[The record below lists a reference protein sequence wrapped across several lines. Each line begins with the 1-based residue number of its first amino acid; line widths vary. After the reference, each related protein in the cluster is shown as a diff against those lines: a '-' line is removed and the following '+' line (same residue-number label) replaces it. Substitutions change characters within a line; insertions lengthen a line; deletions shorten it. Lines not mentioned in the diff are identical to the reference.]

1 MTTTKP
7 VKQNNSDGG
16 FAARLDH
23 PMLNFQILLG
33 ATGLLLSLGIVMVA
47 SASSVFSYQQNNG
60 NSWALASRQLIFAII
75 GVVLMIAVSK
85 MHVDAIRRWAPL
97 FMVIVGILLVVV
109 LLVGT
114 AVHGQKNW
122 IDFGGPFRIQPSEFA
137 KLALVMWGAD
147 MLDRKYHLLEQRN
160 HLLMPVLPVSAA
172 VLGLVILQGD
182 LGTAM
187 VMMPIMAS
195 LLYFVGA
202 PRKWFLL
209 MGGAGLAAIAALS
222 IAAPYRIARFT
233 SWLDPYADAQG
244 TGFQVI
250 HGQQA
255 LGSGGWLGLGLGG
268 SREKWGTLPEAHTDF
283 IYAVIGEELGIFG
296 TVSVLV
302 LFTAIALVGL
312 QIARKTN
319 EAFIQIATLGIVAW
333 IVTQALVNVGA
344 VLGILPIT
352 GVPLP
357 LVSYGGSSLIPTLL
371 AMGILM
377 AFAKHEANL
386 QVQKKVT

>member
-1 MTTTKP
+1 MTATRP
-7 VKQNNSDGG
+7 VKRNSPNGG
-16 FAARLDH
+16 LSARLEH
-23 PMLNFQILLG
+23 PMVHYQILLG
-33 ATGLLLSLGIVMVA
+33 ATGFLLALGIVMVA

-60 NSWALASRQLIFAII
+60 NSWALATRQLIFAAI
-75 GVVLMIAVSK
+75 GVFLMMAVSK
-85 MHVDAIRRWAPL
+85 MHVDSIRRWAPL
-97 FMVIVGILLVVV
+97 FMAVVGV
-109 LLVGT
+109 LLVAVLVIGT

-137 KLALVMWGAD
+137 KLAIIMWGAD
-147 MLDRKYHLLEQRN
+147 ILDRKYHLLEQRN
-160 HLLMPVLPVSAA
+160 HLLIPVLPVCVT
-172 VLGLVILQGD
+172 VLLLVVLQGD

-187 VMMPIMAS
+187 VMMPITAS

-202 PRKWFLL
+202 PRKWFLM
-209 MGGAGLAAIAALS
+209 MGAAGLAAIAALS
-222 IAAPYRIARFT
+222 IAAPYRMARFT

-255 LGSGGWLGLGLGG
+255 LGSGGWWGVGLGG

-283 IYAVIGEELGIFG
+283 IYAVLGEELGIIG
-296 TVSVLV
+296 TIMVLV
-302 LFTAIALVGL
+302 IFTAIAIVGL
-312 QIARKTN
+312 RIARGTN
-319 EAFIQIATLGIVAW
+319 EAFIQIASLGIVAW
-333 IVTQALVNVGA
+333 IVTQALVNIGA

-377 AFAKHEANL
+377 AFAKHEAYM
-386 QVQKKVT
+386 QEQR

>member
-1 MTTTKP
+1 MTTTRPAKR
-7 VKQNNSDGG
+7 NSPNGG
-16 FAARLDH
+16 LSARLEH
-23 PMLNFQILLG
+23 PMVHYQILLG
-33 ATGLLLSLGIVMVA
+33 ATGFLLALGVVMVA

-60 NSWALASRQLIFAII
+60 NSWALATRQLMFAAI
-75 GVVLMIAVSK
+75 GVFLMIAASR
-85 MHVDAIRRWAPL
+85 MHVDSIRRWAPL
-97 FMVIVGILLVVV
+97 FMVVVGALLITV
-109 LLVGT
+109 LIIGT
-114 AVHGQKNW
+114 SVHGQKNW

-137 KLALVMWGAD
+137 KLAIVMWGAD
-147 MLDRKYHLLEQRN
+147 MLDRKYHLLEQRS
-160 HLLMPVLPVSAA
+160 HLLIPVLPVSLT
-172 VLGLVILQGD
+172 VLLLIVLQGD

-202 PRKWFLL
+202 PRRWFLI
-209 MGGAGLAAIAALS
+209 MGAAALAGIAALS

-233 SWLDPYADAQG
+233 SWLDPYADPQG

-255 LGSGGWLGLGLGG
+255 LGSGGWWGVGLGG

-283 IYAVIGEELGIFG
+283 IYAVLGEELGIIG
-296 TVSVLV
+296 TVLV
-302 LFTAIALVGL
+302 LLIFTAIAIVGL
-312 QIARKTN
+312 RIARGTN
-319 EAFIQIATLGIVAW
+319 EAFIQIASLGIIAW
-333 IVTQALVNVGA
+333 IMTQLLVNVGA

-377 AFAKHEANL
+377 AFAKHEAYL
-386 QVQKKVT
+386 QEQK

>member
-1 MTTTKP
+1 MTATRPDKRNTP
-7 VKQNNSDGG
+7 NGG
-16 FAARLDH
+16 LSARLEH
-23 PMLNFQILLG
+23 PMVHYQILLG
-33 ATGLLLSLGIVMVA
+33 ATGFLLALGIVMVA

-60 NSWALASRQLIFAII
+60 NSWALATRQLIFAAI
-75 GVVLMIAVSK
+75 GVFLMMAVSK
-85 MHVDAIRRWAPL
+85 MHVDSIRRWAPL
-97 FMVIVGILLVVV
+97 YMVVVGV
-109 LLVGT
+109 LLVAVLVIGT

-122 IDFGGPFRIQPSEFA
+122 IDFGGPIRIQPSEFA
-137 KLALVMWGAD
+137 KLAIIMWGAD
-147 MLDRKYHLLEQRN
+147 ILDRKYHLLEQRK
-160 HLLMPVLPVSAA
+160 HLLMPVLPVCVT
-172 VLGLVILQGD
+172 VLLLVVFQGD

-202 PRKWFLL
+202 PRKWFLV
-209 MGGAGLAAIAALS
+209 MGGIGLAGIAALS
-222 IAAPYRIARFT
+222 FAAPYRMARFT

-255 LGSGGWLGLGLGG
+255 LGSGGWWGVGLGG

-283 IYAVIGEELGIFG
+283 IYAVLGEELGIIG
-296 TVSVLV
+296 TILVLV
-302 LFTAIALVGL
+302 IFTAIAIVGL
-312 QIARKTN
+312 RIARGTN
-319 EAFIQIATLGIVAW
+319 EAFIQIASLGIVAW
-333 IVTQALVNVGA
+333 IVTQALVNIGA

-377 AFAKHEANL
+377 AFAKHEAYM
-386 QVQKKVT
+386 QEQR

>member
-1 MTTTKP
+1 MTATRP
-7 VKQNNSDGG
+7 VNQSTSNGG
-16 FAARLDH
+16 LSARLAH
-23 PMLNFQILLG
+23 PMLHYQVLLG
-33 ATGLLLSLGIVMVA
+33 ATGFLLALGIVMVA

-60 NSWALASRQLIFAII
+60 NSWALATRQLIFAVI
-75 GVVLMIAVSK
+75 GVFLMMAVSK
-85 MHVDAIRRWAPL
+85 MHVDSIRRWAPL
-97 FMVIVGILLVVV
+97 FMVTVGV
-109 LLVGT
+109 LLIAVLLIGT

-122 IDFGGPFRIQPSEFA
+122 IDFGGPIRIQPSEFA
-137 KLALVMWGAD
+137 KLAIIMWGAD
-147 MLDRKYHLLEQRN
+147 VLDRKYHLLEQRN
-160 HLLMPVLPVSAA
+160 HLLIPVLPVSVT
-172 VLGLVILQGD
+172 VLLLVVLQGD

-202 PRKWFLL
+202 PRKWFLV
-209 MGGAGLAAIAALS
+209 MGAAGLAAIAALS
-222 IAAPYRIARFT
+222 IAAPYRMARFT
-233 SWLDPYADAQG
+233 SWLDPQADAQG

-255 LGSGGWLGLGLGG
+255 LGSGGWWGVGLGG

-283 IYAVIGEELGIFG
+283 IYAVLGEELGIIG
-296 TVSVLV
+296 TILILV
-302 LFTAIALVGL
+302 IFTAIAIVGFR
-312 QIARKTN
+312 IARGTN
-319 EAFIQIATLGIVAW
+319 EAFIQIASLGIVAW
-333 IVTQALVNVGA
+333 IVTQALVNIGA

-377 AFAKHEANL
+377 AFAKHEAYM
-386 QVQKKVT
+386 QEQK

>member
-1 MTTTKP
+1 MTTTRP
-7 VKQNNSDGG
+7 VKRNSPNGG
-16 FAARLDH
+16 LSARLEH
-23 PMLNFQILLG
+23 PMVHYQILLG
-33 ATGLLLSLGIVMVA
+33 ATGLLLALGVVMVA
-47 SASSVFSYQQNNG
+47 SSSSVFSYQQNNG
-60 NSWALASRQLIFAII
+60 NSWALATRQLIFAAI
-75 GVVLMIAVSK
+75 GVFLMITVSK

-97 FMVIVGILLVVV
+97 FMVVVGALLVIV

-114 AVHGQKNW
+114 SVHGQKNW
-122 IDFGGPFRIQPSEFA
+122 IDFGGPVRIQPSEFA
-137 KLALVMWGAD
+137 KLAIVMWGAD
-147 MLDRKYHLLEQRN
+147 ILDKKYHLLEQRN
-160 HLLMPVLPVSAA
+160 HLMFPVLPVSAA
-172 VLGLVILQGD
+172 VLLLVVLQGD

-202 PRKWFLL
+202 PKRWFMI
-209 MGGAGLAAIAALS
+209 MGAVGLSGIAALS
-222 IAAPYRIARFT
+222 IAAPYRMARFT

-250 HGQQA
+250 QGQHA
-255 LGSGGWLGLGLGG
+255 LGSGGWWGVGLGG

-283 IYAVIGEELGIFG
+283 IYAVLGEELGIIG
-296 TVSVLV
+296 TITVL
-302 LFTAIALVGL
+302 LIFTAITIVGL
-312 QIARKTN
+312 RIARGTN
-319 EAFIQIATLGIVAW
+319 EAFIQIAALGIVAW
-333 IVTQALVNVGA
+333 IVTQALVNIGA

-377 AFAKHEANL
+377 AFAKHEAYM
-386 QVQKKVT
+386 QEQS

>member
-1 MTTTKP
+1 MTTTRP
-7 VKQNNSDGG
+7 VKGKSPDGG
-16 FAARLDH
+16 LAARLEH
-23 PMLNFQILLG
+23 PMLHYQALLG
-33 ATGLLLSLGIVMVA
+33 ATALLLTLGIVMVA
-47 SASSVFSYQQNNG
+47 SASSFFSYQQNNG
-60 NSWALASRQLIFAII
+60 NSWALATRQLTFAII

-85 MHVDAIRRWAPL
+85 MHVDSIRRWATL
-97 FMVIVGILLVVV
+97 FMLIVGVSLVAV
-109 LLVGT
+109 LLIGT

-137 KLALVMWGAD
+137 KLAIVIWGAD
-147 MLDRKYHLLEQRN
+147 ILDRKYHLLEQRA
-160 HLLMPVLPVSAA
+160 HLLFPILPVCFI
-172 VLGLVILQGD
+172 VLVLVVLQGD

-187 VMMPIMAS
+187 VMMPIMAA

-202 PRKWFLL
+202 PFKWFV
-209 MGGAGLAAIAALS
+209 GGGVMALGAIAALS
-222 IAAPYRIARFT
+222 IAAPYRMARFT
-233 SWLDPYADAQG
+233 SWWNPYADAQG

-255 LGSGGWLGLGLGG
+255 LGSGGWWGVGLGG

-283 IYAVIGEELGIFG
+283 IYAVLGEELGILG
-296 TVSVLV
+296 TISVLV
-302 LFTAIALVGL
+302 LFSIIAIMGL
-312 QIARKTN
+312 RIARGTN
-319 EAFIQIATLGIVAW
+319 EAFIQIAALGIVTW
-333 IVTQALVNVGA
+333 IVTQALVNIGA

-377 AFAKHEANL
+377 AFAKHEAYM
-386 QVQKKVT
+386 QEQQ

>member
-1 MTTTKP
+1 MTTTRPAKR
-7 VKQNNSDGG
+7 NSPNGG
-16 FAARLDH
+16 LSARLEH
-23 PMLNFQILLG
+23 PMVHYQILLG
-33 ATGLLLSLGIVMVA
+33 ATGFLLALGIVMVA

-60 NSWALASRQLIFAII
+60 NSWALATRQLMFAAI
-75 GVVLMIAVSK
+75 GVFLMIAASR
-85 MHVDAIRRWAPL
+85 MHVDSIRRWAPL
-97 FMVIVGILLVVV
+97 FMVVVGALLITV
-109 LLVGT
+109 LIIGT
-114 AVHGQKNW
+114 SVHGQKNW

-137 KLALVMWGAD
+137 KLAIVMWGAD
-147 MLDRKYHLLEQRN
+147 MLDRKYHLLEQRS
-160 HLLMPVLPVSAA
+160 HLLIPVLPVSLT
-172 VLGLVILQGD
+172 VLLLIVLQGD

-202 PRKWFLL
+202 PRRWFLI
-209 MGGAGLAAIAALS
+209 MGAAALAGIAALS

-233 SWLDPYADAQG
+233 SWLDPHADPQG

-255 LGSGGWLGLGLGG
+255 LGSGGWWGVGLGG

-283 IYAVIGEELGIFG
+283 IYAVLGEELGIIG
-296 TVSVLV
+296 TVLV
-302 LFTAIALVGL
+302 LLIFTAIAIVGL
-312 QIARKTN
+312 RIARGTN
-319 EAFIQIATLGIVAW
+319 EAFIQIASLGIIAW
-333 IVTQALVNVGA
+333 IMTQLLVNVGA

-377 AFAKHEANL
+377 AFAKHEAYL
-386 QVQKKVT
+386 QEQR

>member
-60 NSWALASRQLIFAII
+60 NSWALATRQLIFAII
-75 GVVLMIAVSK
+75 GVILMIAVSK

-160 HLLMPVLPVSAA
+160 HLLMPVFPVSVA
-172 VLGLVILQGD
+172 VLGLVVLQGD

>member
-1 MTTTKP
+1 MTATRP
-7 VKQNNSDGG
+7 VKRNSPNGG
-16 FAARLDH
+16 LSARLEH
-23 PMLNFQILLG
+23 PMVHYQILLG
-33 ATGLLLSLGIVMVA
+33 ATGFLLALGIVMVA

-60 NSWALASRQLIFAII
+60 NSWALATRQLIFAAI
-75 GVVLMIAVSK
+75 GVFLMIAVSK
-85 MHVDAIRRWAPL
+85 MHVDSIRRWAPL
-97 FMVIVGILLVVV
+97 FMAVVGV
-109 LLVGT
+109 LLVAVLVIGT

-137 KLALVMWGAD
+137 KLAIVMWGAD
-147 MLDRKYHLLEQRN
+147 ILDRKYHLLEQRN
-160 HLLMPVLPVSAA
+160 HLLIPVLPVCVI
-172 VLGLVILQGD
+172 VLLLVVLQGD

-187 VMMPIMAS
+187 VMMPITAS

-202 PRKWFLL
+202 PRKWFLM
-209 MGGAGLAAIAALS
+209 MGAAGLAAIAALS
-222 IAAPYRIARFT
+222 IAAPYRMARFT

-255 LGSGGWLGLGLGG
+255 LGSGGWWGVGLGG

-283 IYAVIGEELGIFG
+283 IYAVLGEELGIIG
-296 TVSVLV
+296 TIMVLV
-302 LFTAIALVGL
+302 IFTAIAIVGL
-312 QIARKTN
+312 RIARGTN
-319 EAFIQIATLGIVAW
+319 EAFIQIASLGIVAW
-333 IVTQALVNVGA
+333 IVTQAFVNIGA

-377 AFAKHEANL
+377 AFAKHEAYI
-386 QVQKKVT
+386 QEQR

>member
-1 MTTTKP
+1 MTATRP
-7 VKQNNSDGG
+7 VKRNSPNGG
-16 FAARLDH
+16 LSARLEH
-23 PMLNFQILLG
+23 PMVHYQILLG
-33 ATGLLLSLGIVMVA
+33 ATGFLLALGIVMVA

-60 NSWALASRQLIFAII
+60 NSWALATRQLIFAAI
-75 GVVLMIAVSK
+75 GVFLMIAISK
-85 MHVDAIRRWAPL
+85 MHVDSIRRWAPM
-97 FMVIVGILLVVV
+97 FMVVVGALLIVV

-137 KLALVMWGAD
+137 KLAIVMWGAD
-147 MLDRKYHLLEQRN
+147 ILDRKYHLLEQRN
-160 HLLMPVLPVSAA
+160 HLLFPVLPVCVT
-172 VLGLVILQGD
+172 VLALVVLQGD

-202 PRKWFLL
+202 PRKWFLV
-209 MGGAGLAAIAALS
+209 MGAVGLAGIAALS
-222 IAAPYRIARFT
+222 ITAPYRLARFT

-255 LGSGGWLGLGLGG
+255 LGSGGWWGVGLGG

-283 IYAVIGEELGIFG
+283 IYAVLGEELGIIG
-296 TVSVLV
+296 TILV
-302 LFTAIALVGL
+302 LLIFTAIAIVGL
-312 QIARKTN
+312 RIARGTN
-319 EAFIQIATLGIVAW
+319 EAFIQIAALGIVAW
-333 IVTQALVNVGA
+333 IVTQALVNIGA

-377 AFAKHEANL
+377 AFAKHEAYI
-386 QVQKKVT
+386 QEQK

>member
-1 MTTTKP
+1 MTTTRP
-7 VKQNNSDGG
+7 VKRNSPDGG
-16 FAARLDH
+16 LSARLEH
-23 PMLNFQILLG
+23 PMVHYQILLG
-33 ATGLLLSLGIVMVA
+33 ATGFLLALGIVMVA
-47 SASSVFSYQQNNG
+47 SSSSVFSHQQNNG
-60 NSWALASRQLIFAII
+60 NSWALATRQLIFAAI
-75 GVVLMIAVSK
+75 GVFLMITVSK
-85 MHVDAIRRWAPL
+85 MHVDSIRRWAPL
-97 FMVIVGILLVVV
+97 FMVVVGALLVIV

-137 KLALVMWGAD
+137 KLAIVMWGAD
-147 MLDRKYHLLEQRN
+147 ILDKKYHLLEQRN
-160 HLLMPVLPVSAA
+160 HLVFPVLPVSAA
-172 VLGLVILQGD
+172 VLLLVVMQGD

-202 PRKWFLL
+202 PRKWFMI
-209 MGGAGLAAIAALS
+209 MGAVGLAGIAALS
-222 IAAPYRIARFT
+222 IAAPYRMARFT

-250 HGQQA
+250 QGQHA
-255 LGSGGWLGLGLGG
+255 LGSGGWWGVGLGG

-283 IYAVIGEELGIFG
+283 IYAVLGEELGILG
-296 TVSVLV
+296 TITVL
-302 LFTAIALVGL
+302 LIFTAIAIVGL
-312 QIARKTN
+312 RIARGTN
-319 EAFIQIATLGIVAW
+319 EAFIQIAALGIVAW
-333 IVTQALVNVGA
+333 IVTQALVNIGA

-377 AFAKHEANL
+377 AFAKHEAYM
-386 QVQKKVT
+386 QEQR

>member
-1 MTTTKP
+1 MTTTRP
-7 VKQNNSDGG
+7 VKRNSPNGG
-16 FAARLDH
+16 LSARLEH
-23 PMLNFQILLG
+23 PMVHYQILLG
-33 ATGLLLSLGIVMVA
+33 ATWFLLALGIVMVA

-60 NSWALASRQLIFAII
+60 NSWALATRQLIFAVI
-75 GVVLMIAVSK
+75 GVFLMMAVSK

-97 FMVIVGILLVVV
+97 FMVGVGALLIAV
-109 LLVGT
+109 LLIGT

-137 KLALVMWGAD
+137 KLAIVMWGAD
-147 MLDRKYHLLEQRN
+147 ILDRKYHILEQRK
-160 HLLMPVLPVSAA
+160 HLLMPVLPVSVT
-172 VLGLVILQGD
+172 VLLLVVLQGD

-202 PRKWFLL
+202 PRKWFLI
-209 MGGAGLAAIAALS
+209 MGAACLAGIAALS
-222 IAAPYRIARFT
+222 VAAPYRMARFT
-233 SWLDPYADAQG
+233 SWLDPYADPQG

-255 LGSGGWLGLGLGG
+255 LGSGGWWGVGLGG

-283 IYAVIGEELGIFG
+283 IYAVLGEELGIIG
-296 TVSVLV
+296 TILV
-302 LFTAIALVGL
+302 LLIFTAIAIVGL
-312 QIARKTN
+312 RIARGTN
-319 EAFIQIATLGIVAW
+319 EAFIQIAALGIVAW
-333 IVTQALVNVGA
+333 IVTQALVNIGA

-377 AFAKHEANL
+377 AFAKHEAYI
-386 QVQKKVT
+386 QEQK

>member
-1 MTTTKP
+1 MTATRP
-7 VKQNNSDGG
+7 VKRNSPNGG
-16 FAARLDH
+16 LSARLEH
-23 PMLNFQILLG
+23 PMVHYQILLG
-33 ATGLLLSLGIVMVA
+33 ATGFLLALGIVMVA

-60 NSWALASRQLIFAII
+60 NSWALATRQLIFAAI
-75 GVVLMIAVSK
+75 GVFLMMAVSK
-85 MHVDAIRRWAPL
+85 MHVDSIRRWAPL
-97 FMVIVGILLVVV
+97 FMAVVGV
-109 LLVGT
+109 LLVAVLVIGT

-137 KLALVMWGAD
+137 KLAIIMWGAD
-147 MLDRKYHLLEQRN
+147 ILDRKYHLLEQRN
-160 HLLMPVLPVSAA
+160 HLLIPVLPVCVT
-172 VLGLVILQGD
+172 VLLLVVLQGD

-187 VMMPIMAS
+187 VMMPIVAS

-202 PRKWFLL
+202 PRKWFLM
-209 MGGAGLAAIAALS
+209 MGAAGLAAIAALS
-222 IAAPYRIARFT
+222 IAAPYRMARFT

-255 LGSGGWLGLGLGG
+255 LGSGGWWGVGLGG

-283 IYAVIGEELGIFG
+283 IYAVLGEELGIIG
-296 TVSVLV
+296 TIMVLV
-302 LFTAIALVGL
+302 IFTAIAIVGL
-312 QIARKTN
+312 RIARGTN
-319 EAFIQIATLGIVAW
+319 EAFIQIASLGIVAW
-333 IVTQALVNVGA
+333 IVTQALVNIGA

-377 AFAKHEANL
+377 AFAKHEAYM
-386 QVQKKVT
+386 QEQR

>member
-1 MTTTKP
+1 MTTTRP
-7 VKQNNSDGG
+7 VKRNSPNGG
-16 FAARLDH
+16 LSARLEH
-23 PMLNFQILLG
+23 PMVHYQILLG
-33 ATGLLLSLGIVMVA
+33 ATGLLLALGIVMVA
-47 SASSVFSYQQNNG
+47 SSSSVFSYQQNNG
-60 NSWALASRQLIFAII
+60 NSWALATRQLLFAAI
-75 GVVLMIAVSK
+75 GVFLMITVSK
-85 MHVDAIRRWAPL
+85 MHVDSIRRWAPL
-97 FMVIVGILLVVV
+97 FMVVVGALLVIV

-137 KLALVMWGAD
+137 KLAIVMWGAD
-147 MLDRKYHLLEQRN
+147 ILDRKYHLLEQRN
-160 HLLMPVLPVSAA
+160 HLLIPVLPVCVA
-172 VLGLVILQGD
+172 VLLLVVLQGD

-202 PRKWFLL
+202 PRKWFLV
-209 MGGAGLAAIAALS
+209 MGAVGLAGIAALS
-222 IAAPYRIARFT
+222 IAAPYRMARFT

-250 HGQQA
+250 QGQHA
-255 LGSGGWLGLGLGG
+255 LGSGGWWGVGLGG

-283 IYAVIGEELGIFG
+283 IYAVLGEELGIIG
-296 TVSVLV
+296 TITVL
-302 LFTAIALVGL
+302 LIFTAIAIVGL
-312 QIARKTN
+312 RIARGTN
-319 EAFIQIATLGIVAW
+319 EAFIQIAALGFVAW
-333 IVTQALVNVGA
+333 IVTQALVNIGA

-377 AFAKHEANL
+377 AFAKHEAYM
-386 QVQKKVT
+386 QEQK

>member
-1 MTTTKP
+1 MTTTRP
-7 VKQNNSDGG
+7 VKRNSPDGG
-16 FAARLDH
+16 LSARLEH
-23 PMLNFQILLG
+23 PMVHYQILLG
-33 ATGLLLSLGIVMVA
+33 ATGFLLALGIVMVA
-47 SASSVFSYQQNNG
+47 SSSSVFSYQQNNG
-60 NSWALASRQLIFAII
+60 NSWALATRQLIFAAI
-75 GVVLMIAVSK
+75 GVFLMITVSK
-85 MHVDAIRRWAPL
+85 MHVDSIRRWAPL
-97 FMVIVGILLVVV
+97 FMVVVGALLVIV

-137 KLALVMWGAD
+137 KLAIVMWGAD
-147 MLDRKYHLLEQRN
+147 ILDKKYHLLEQRN
-160 HLLMPVLPVSAA
+160 HLVFPVLPVSAA
-172 VLGLVILQGD
+172 VLLLVVLQGD

-202 PRKWFLL
+202 PRKWFMI
-209 MGGAGLAAIAALS
+209 MGAVGLAGIAALS
-222 IAAPYRIARFT
+222 IAAPYRMARFT

-250 HGQQA
+250 QGQHA
-255 LGSGGWLGLGLGG
+255 LGSGGWWGVGLGG

-283 IYAVIGEELGIFG
+283 IYAVLGEELGILG
-296 TVSVLV
+296 TITVL
-302 LFTAIALVGL
+302 LIFTAIAIVGL
-312 QIARKTN
+312 RIARGTN
-319 EAFIQIATLGIVAW
+319 EAFIQIAALGIVAW
-333 IVTQALVNVGA
+333 IVTQALVNIGA

-377 AFAKHEANL
+377 AFAKHEAYM
-386 QVQKKVT
+386 QEQR

>member
-1 MTTTKP
+1 MTATRP
-7 VKQNNSDGG
+7 VKRNSPNGG
-16 FAARLDH
+16 LSARLEH
-23 PMLNFQILLG
+23 PMVHYQILLG
-33 ATGLLLSLGIVMVA
+33 ATGFLLALGIVMVA

-60 NSWALASRQLIFAII
+60 NSWALATRQLIFAAI
-75 GVVLMIAVSK
+75 GVFLMIAVSK
-85 MHVDAIRRWAPL
+85 MHVDSIRRWAPL
-97 FMVIVGILLVVV
+97 FMAVVGV
-109 LLVGT
+109 LLVAVLVIGT

-137 KLALVMWGAD
+137 KLAIVMWGAD
-147 MLDRKYHLLEQRN
+147 ILDRKYHLLEQRN
-160 HLLMPVLPVSAA
+160 HLLIPVLPVCVT
-172 VLGLVILQGD
+172 VLLLVVLQGD

-187 VMMPIMAS
+187 VMMPITAS

-202 PRKWFLL
+202 PRKWFLI
-209 MGGAGLAAIAALS
+209 MGAAGLAAIAALS
-222 IAAPYRIARFT
+222 IAAPYRMARFT

-255 LGSGGWLGLGLGG
+255 LGSGGWWGVGLGG

-283 IYAVIGEELGIFG
+283 IYAVLGEELGIIG
-296 TVSVLV
+296 TIMVLV
-302 LFTAIALVGL
+302 IFTAIAIVGL
-312 QIARKTN
+312 RIARGTN
-319 EAFIQIATLGIVAW
+319 EAFIQIASLGIVAW
-333 IVTQALVNVGA
+333 IVTQAFVNIGA

-377 AFAKHEANL
+377 AFAKHEAYM
-386 QVQKKVT
+386 QEQR

>member
-1 MTTTKP
+1 MTTTRP
-7 VKQNNSDGG
+7 VKRNSPDGG
-16 FAARLDH
+16 LSARLEH
-23 PMLNFQILLG
+23 PMVHYQILLG
-33 ATGLLLSLGIVMVA
+33 ATGFLLALGIVMVA
-47 SASSVFSYQQNNG
+47 SSSSVFSYQQNNG
-60 NSWALASRQLIFAII
+60 NSWALATRQLIFAAI
-75 GVVLMIAVSK
+75 GVFLMITVSK
-85 MHVDAIRRWAPL
+85 MHVDSIRRWAPL
-97 FMVIVGILLVVV
+97 FMVVVGALLVIV

-137 KLALVMWGAD
+137 KLAIVMWGAD
-147 MLDRKYHLLEQRN
+147 ILDKKYHLLEQRN
-160 HLLMPVLPVSAA
+160 HLVFPVLPVSAA
-172 VLGLVILQGD
+172 VLLLVVMQGD

-202 PRKWFLL
+202 PRKWFMI
-209 MGGAGLAAIAALS
+209 MGAVGLAGIAALS
-222 IAAPYRIARFT
+222 IAAPYRMARFT

-250 HGQQA
+250 QGQHA
-255 LGSGGWLGLGLGG
+255 LGSGGWWGVGLGG

-283 IYAVIGEELGIFG
+283 IYAVLGEELGILG
-296 TVSVLV
+296 TITVL
-302 LFTAIALVGL
+302 LIFTAIAIVGL
-312 QIARKTN
+312 RIARGTN
-319 EAFIQIATLGIVAW
+319 EAFIQIAALGIVAW
-333 IVTQALVNVGA
+333 IVTQALVNIGA

-377 AFAKHEANL
+377 AFAKHEAYM
-386 QVQKKVT
+386 QEQR

>member
-1 MTTTKP
+1 MTTTRP
-7 VKQNNSDGG
+7 VKRNSPDGG
-16 FAARLDH
+16 LSARLEH
-23 PMLNFQILLG
+23 PMVHYQILLG
-33 ATGLLLSLGIVMVA
+33 ATGFLLALGIVMVA

-60 NSWALASRQLIFAII
+60 NSWALATRQLIFAAI
-75 GVVLMIAVSK
+75 GVFLMITVSK

-97 FMVIVGILLVVV
+97 FMVVVGALLVIV

-137 KLALVMWGAD
+137 KLAIVMWGAD
-147 MLDRKYHLLEQRN
+147 ILDKKYHLLEQRN
-160 HLLMPVLPVSAA
+160 HLLFPVLPVSAA
-172 VLGLVILQGD
+172 VLLLVVMQGD

-202 PRKWFLL
+202 PRKWFMI
-209 MGGAGLAAIAALS
+209 MGAVGLAGIAALS
-222 IAAPYRIARFT
+222 IAAPYRMARFT

-250 HGQQA
+250 QGQHA
-255 LGSGGWLGLGLGG
+255 LGSGGWWGVGLGG

-283 IYAVIGEELGIFG
+283 IYAVLGEELGILG
-296 TVSVLV
+296 TITVL
-302 LFTAIALVGL
+302 LIFTAIAIVGL
-312 QIARKTN
+312 RIARGTN
-319 EAFIQIATLGIVAW
+319 EAFIQIAALGIVAW
-333 IVTQALVNVGA
+333 IVTQALVNIGA

-377 AFAKHEANL
+377 AFAKHEAYM
-386 QVQKKVT
+386 QEQK

>member
-1 MTTTKP
+1 MTTTRP
-7 VKQNNSDGG
+7 VNKKSSDDGLS
-16 FAARLDH
+16 ARLDH
-23 PMLNFQILLG
+23 PMLNYQVLLG
-33 ATGLLLSLGIVMVA
+33 ATGFLLALGIVMVA
-47 SASSVFSYQQNNG
+47 SSSSVFSYQQNNG
-60 NSWALASRQLIFAII
+60 NSWALATRQLVFATI
-75 GVVLMIAVSK
+75 GVLLMIYVSK
-85 MHVDAIRRWAPL
+85 MHVDSIRRWAPL

-137 KLALVMWGAD
+137 KLAIIMWGAD
-147 MLDRKYHLLEQRN
+147 VLDRKYHLLEQRN
-160 HLLMPVLPVSAA
+160 HLLFPVLPVSFI
-172 VLGLVILQGD
+172 VLALVVLQGD

-209 MGGAGLAAIAALS
+209 MGAAFLSAIAALS
-222 IAAPYRIARFT
+222 IAAPYRMARFT

-255 LGSGGWLGLGLGG
+255 LGSGGFWGVGLGG

-283 IYAVIGEELGIFG
+283 IYAVLGEELGIIG
-296 TVSVLV
+296 TILVLV
-302 LFTAIALVGL
+302 IFSAIAIVGL
-312 QIARKTN
+312 RIARGTN
-319 EAFIQIATLGIVAW
+319 EAFIQIASLGIIAW
-333 IVTQALVNVGA
+333 IVTQALVNIGA

-377 AFAKHEANL
+377 AFAKHEAYI
-386 QVQKKVT
+386 QGQK

>member
-1 MTTTKP
+1 M
-7 VKQNNSDGG
+7 VVVG
-16 FAARLDH
+16 A
-23 PMLNFQILLG
+23 LLI
-33 ATGLLLSLGIVMVA
+33 TVL
-47 SASSVFSYQQNNG
+47 
-60 NSWALASRQLIFAII
+60 II
-75 GVVLMIAVSK
+75 GTS
-85 MHVDAIRRWAPL
+85 
-97 FMVIVGILLVVV
+97 
-109 LLVGT
+109 
-114 AVHGQKNW
+114 VHGQKNW

-137 KLALVMWGAD
+137 KLAIVMWGAD
-147 MLDRKYHLLEQRN
+147 MLDRKYHLLEQRS
-160 HLLMPVLPVSAA
+160 HLLIPVLPVSLT
-172 VLGLVILQGD
+172 VLLLIVLQGD

-202 PRKWFLL
+202 PRRWFLI
-209 MGGAGLAAIAALS
+209 MGAAALAGIAALS

-233 SWLDPYADAQG
+233 SWLDPHADPQG

-255 LGSGGWLGLGLGG
+255 LGSGGWWGVGLGG

-283 IYAVIGEELGIFG
+283 IYAVLGEELGIIG
-296 TVSVLV
+296 TVLV
-302 LFTAIALVGL
+302 LLIFTAIAIVGL
-312 QIARKTN
+312 RIARGTN
-319 EAFIQIATLGIVAW
+319 EAFIQIASLGIIAW
-333 IVTQALVNVGA
+333 IMTQLLVNVGA

-377 AFAKHEANL
+377 AFAKHEAYL
-386 QVQKKVT
+386 QEQR

>member
-1 MTTTKP
+1 MTTTRP
-7 VKQNNSDGG
+7 VKGSNPDGG
-16 FAARLDH
+16 LSARLEH
-23 PMLNFQILLG
+23 PMLHYQILLG
-33 ATGLLLSLGIVMVA
+33 ATGFLLALGIVMVA

-60 NSWALASRQLIFAII
+60 NSWALATRQLIFAAI
-75 GVVLMIAVSK
+75 GVFLMMAVSK

-97 FMVIVGILLVVV
+97 FMVAVGV
-109 LLVGT
+109 LLVAVLLIGT

-137 KLALVMWGAD
+137 KLAIIMWGAD
-147 MLDRKYHLLEQRN
+147 ILDRKYHLLEQRH

-172 VLGLVILQGD
+172 VLVLVVLQGD

-202 PRKWFLL
+202 PRKWFMV
-209 MGGAGLAAIAALS
+209 MGAVGLAAIAALS
-222 IAAPYRIARFT
+222 IAAPYRMARFT

-255 LGSGGWLGLGLGG
+255 LGSGGWWGVGLGG

-283 IYAVIGEELGIFG
+283 IYAVLGEELGILG
-296 TVSVLV
+296 TITVL
-302 LFTAIALVGL
+302 LIFTAIAIVGL
-312 QIARKTN
+312 RIARNTN
-319 EAFIQIATLGIVAW
+319 EAFIQIASLGIVAW
-333 IVTQALVNVGA
+333 IVTQALVNIGA

-377 AFAKHEANL
+377 AFAKHEAYL
-386 QVQKKVT
+386 QEQR

>member
-1 MTTTKP
+1 MTATRP
-7 VKQNNSDGG
+7 VKRNSPNGG
-16 FAARLDH
+16 LSARLEH
-23 PMLNFQILLG
+23 PMVHYQILLG
-33 ATGLLLSLGIVMVA
+33 ATGFLLALGIVMVA

-60 NSWALASRQLIFAII
+60 NSWALATRQLIFAAI
-75 GVVLMIAVSK
+75 GVFLMIAISK
-85 MHVDAIRRWAPL
+85 MHVDSIRRWAPM
-97 FMVIVGILLVVV
+97 FMVVVGALLIVV

-137 KLALVMWGAD
+137 KLAIVMWCAD
-147 MLDRKYHLLEQRN
+147 ILDRKYHLLEQRN
-160 HLLMPVLPVSAA
+160 HLLFPVLPVCVT
-172 VLGLVILQGD
+172 VLALVVLQGD

-202 PRKWFLL
+202 PRKWFLV
-209 MGGAGLAAIAALS
+209 MGAVGLAGIAALS
-222 IAAPYRIARFT
+222 IAAPYRLARFT

-255 LGSGGWLGLGLGG
+255 LGSGGWWGVGLGG

-283 IYAVIGEELGIFG
+283 IYAVLGEELGIIG
-296 TVSVLV
+296 TILV
-302 LFTAIALVGL
+302 LLIFTAIAIVGL
-312 QIARKTN
+312 RIARGTN
-319 EAFIQIATLGIVAW
+319 EAFIQIAALGIVAW
-333 IVTQALVNVGA
+333 IVTQALVNIGA

-377 AFAKHEANL
+377 AFAKHEAYI
-386 QVQKKVT
+386 QEQK

>member
-1 MTTTKP
+1 MTATRPDKRNTP
-7 VKQNNSDGG
+7 NGG
-16 FAARLDH
+16 LSARLEH
-23 PMLNFQILLG
+23 PMVHYQILLG
-33 ATGLLLSLGIVMVA
+33 ATGFLLALGIVMVA

-60 NSWALASRQLIFAII
+60 HSWALATRQLIFAAI
-75 GVVLMIAVSK
+75 GVFLMMAVSK
-85 MHVDAIRRWAPL
+85 MHVDSIRRWAPL
-97 FMVIVGILLVVV
+97 YMVVVGV
-109 LLVGT
+109 LLVAVLVIGT

-122 IDFGGPFRIQPSEFA
+122 IDFGGPIRIQPSEFA
-137 KLALVMWGAD
+137 KLAIIMWGAD
-147 MLDRKYHLLEQRN
+147 ILDRKYHLLEQRK
-160 HLLMPVLPVSAA
+160 HLLMPVLPVCVT
-172 VLGLVILQGD
+172 VLLLVVFQGD

-202 PRKWFLL
+202 PRKWFLV
-209 MGGAGLAAIAALS
+209 MGGIGLAGIAALS
-222 IAAPYRIARFT
+222 IAAPYRMARFT

-255 LGSGGWLGLGLGG
+255 LGSGGWWGVGLGG

-283 IYAVIGEELGIFG
+283 IYAVLGEELGIIG
-296 TVSVLV
+296 TILVLV
-302 LFTAIALVGL
+302 IFTAIAIVGL
-312 QIARKTN
+312 RIARGTN
-319 EAFIQIATLGIVAW
+319 EAFIQIASLGIVAW
-333 IVTQALVNVGA
+333 IVTQALVNIGA

-377 AFAKHEANL
+377 AFAKHEAYM
-386 QVQKKVT
+386 QEQR

>member
-1 MTTTKP
+1 MTATRP
-7 VKQNNSDGG
+7 VKRNSPNGG
-16 FAARLDH
+16 LSARLEH
-23 PMLNFQILLG
+23 PMVHYQILLG
-33 ATGLLLSLGIVMVA
+33 ATGFLLALGIVMVA

-60 NSWALASRQLIFAII
+60 NSWALATRQLIFAAI
-75 GVVLMIAVSK
+75 GVFLMIAVSK
-85 MHVDAIRRWAPL
+85 MHVDSIRRWAPM
-97 FMVIVGILLVVV
+97 FMVVVGALLIVV

-137 KLALVMWGAD
+137 KLAIVMWGAD
-147 MLDRKYHLLEQRN
+147 ILDRKYHLLEQRN
-160 HLLMPVLPVSAA
+160 HLLFPVLPVCVT
-172 VLGLVILQGD
+172 VLVLVVLQGD

-202 PRKWFLL
+202 PRKWFLV
-209 MGGAGLAAIAALS
+209 MGAVGLAGIAALS
-222 IAAPYRIARFT
+222 IAAPYRLARFT

-255 LGSGGWLGLGLGG
+255 LGSGGWWGVGLGG

-283 IYAVIGEELGIFG
+283 IYAVLGEELGIIG
-296 TVSVLV
+296 TILV
-302 LFTAIALVGL
+302 LLIFTAIAIVGL
-312 QIARKTN
+312 RIARGTN
-319 EAFIQIATLGIVAW
+319 EAFIQIAALGIVAW
-333 IVTQALVNVGA
+333 IVTQALVNIGA

-377 AFAKHEANL
+377 AFAKHEAYI
-386 QVQKKVT
+386 QEQK